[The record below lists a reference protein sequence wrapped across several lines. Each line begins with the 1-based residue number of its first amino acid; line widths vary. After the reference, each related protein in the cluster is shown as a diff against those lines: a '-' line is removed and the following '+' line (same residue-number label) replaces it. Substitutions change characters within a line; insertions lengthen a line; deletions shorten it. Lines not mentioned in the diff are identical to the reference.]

1 MSLVGKI
8 LGQYHIG
15 AEIGTGGMSTVYK
28 GYHSVLEYPVAVKV
42 LSAERAMDP
51 DVVKRFLR
59 EARSAAAL
67 QHPNI
72 ITIYDVGSQGSIH
85 YIAMEYLQGGTL
97 AELVEECG
105 PLSHRRIVNIV
116 HQVAGA
122 LDYAHQRGFIHRDV
136 KPSNI
141 MVDPAQSD
149 RVVLTDFGLVQVVGG
164 SKLTR
169 TGLIVGT
176 LAYMSPEQAHGEG
189 TDHRTDIYSL
199 GVTMYHMF
207 TGKVPF
213 DRPTPPAIL
222 LALVQGVPPPMSQ
235 PGREISREVEAV
247 VLKAMAKDPAD
258 RYDSAC
264 EMANRLEWAVT
275 GFGHAIIPDL
285 PATPRALPVNEAAR
299 WTRPGPPAPD
309 PRPVKRRW
317 GWFVAAAGVVT
328 FLVAAGFLF
337 APQIAHLPVW
347 RVLTPV
353 PVVHRFD
360 VGPSEIVQG
369 ESVQIEWEV
378 SNVDTVS
385 IGPGIQSD
393 APSSG
398 SIQHRP
404 SESTLYELIVP
415 NGGRRLHRVI
425 VRSAP
430 AAPTIEYFAVP
441 QQQVRGAEVVLSWKV
456 TGQVTN
462 VEISANFQTMSSL
475 PAEGKISVVAEQT
488 VSFILI
494 AHNGELRSSRT
505 AELHVVDSPTPTH
518 TPTAAATPT
527 LTPTPSPTST
537 PTLTPTPTPVMTP
550 HAGAMLT
557 WEQDKSTL
565 VYLPGWTPAAGQE
578 AAAVAPFWIDQ
589 HEVTNEQFQQFVQ
602 ETEHKTRAEV
612 LQRGWRWTPQ
622 AITQMWS
629 GYWYQPRGKGSS
641 IEGLER
647 HPVVLVSWDDA
658 AAYCQWAG
666 KRLPTAPE
674 WTLAAGEPEGR
685 SYPWGS
691 EPPTGAHL
699 NYCDA
704 QCTWGVGGDDDGF
717 ARTAPVCRY
726 ATGNTP
732 LGICDLGGNVWEWTA
747 DWDVEGKKRV
757 ILGGAWSHPATD
769 AGTSARASYEYNGAM
784 DVLGFR
790 CAHDASF
797 IVIQQG
803 DAWMRSQ
810 RP

>member
-1 MSLVGKI
+1 MSLIGKT
-8 LGQYHIG
+8 LGQYHIVT
-15 AEIGTGGMSTVYK
+15 ELGTGGMSTVYK
-28 GYHSVLEYPVAVKV
+28 GYHSVLEYPVAVKI
-42 LSAERAMDP
+42 LSPEQAMDP
-51 DVVKRFLR
+51 DVVTRFLR

-67 QHPNI
+67 QHPNV
-72 ITIYDVGSQGSIH
+72 ITIYDVGSQDNIH
-85 YIAMEYLQGGTL
+85 YIAMEYVKGSTL
-97 AELVEECG
+97 AGLVEACG
-105 PLSHRRIVNIV
+105 PLPYERIVNIV
-116 HQVAGA
+116 HQLASA
-122 LDYAHQRGFIHRDV
+122 LDYAHQRGFVHRDV

-141 MVDPAQSD
+141 MVDPAQDD

-222 LALVQGVPPPMSQ
+222 LALVQGMPPPMSQ
-235 PGREISREVEAV
+235 PGREISPEVEAV

-258 RYDSAC
+258 RYDSTC
-264 EMANRLEWAVT
+264 EMANRLECAVT
-275 GFGHAIIPDL
+275 GSGDAIMPDK
-285 PATPRALPVNEAAR
+285 PDVSRTLPVDEAAR
-299 WTRPGPPAPD
+299 WTRPGPPAPM
-309 PRPVKRRW
+309 PPAAKRRW
-317 GWFVAAAGVVT
+317 GWFVAAAGIASV
-328 FLVAAGFLF
+328 LVAAGILF
-337 APQIAHLPVW
+337 ASQIAHL
-347 RVLTPV
+347 LTPV
-353 PVVHRFD
+353 PVVNRFD
-360 VGPSEIVQG
+360 VRPSEIVQG
-369 ESVQIEWEV
+369 DSVQIEWDV
-378 SNVDTVS
+378 SNADTVS
-385 IGPGIQSD
+385 IGPDIQSD

-404 SESTLYELIVP
+404 SESTSYELLLP

-425 VRSAP
+425 VRPAP
-430 AAPTIEYFAVP
+430 EAPTIEYFTVP

-475 PAEGKISVVAEQT
+475 PPEGQISVVAEQT

-505 AELHVVDSPTPTH
+505 AELHIVDPPTPTD
-518 TPTAAATPT
+518 TPTATATPT
-527 LTPTPSPTST
+527 LTPTPSPTATS
-537 PTLTPTPTPVMTP
+537 TPTPTPTP
-550 HAGAMLT
+550 TPTLVTPVAGARLD
-557 WEQDKSTL
+557 WRQDQSTL
-565 VYLPGWTPAAGQE
+565 VYLPGWTPAADQE
-578 AAAVAPFWIDQ
+578 TVAVDPFWIDQ

-602 ETEHKTRAEV
+602 ETEHRTRAEE

-622 AITQMWS
+622 TIYQMWS
-629 GYWYQPRGKGSS
+629 WYWYQPRGKGST
-641 IEGLER
+641 IEGLDR

-658 AAYCQWAG
+658 AAYCQWAE
-666 KRLPTAPE
+666 KRLPTAQE
-674 WTLAAGEPEGR
+674 WKLAAGEPESR
-685 SYPWGS
+685 SYPWGND
-691 EPPTGAHL
+691 PPTGARL

-704 QCTWGVGGDDDGF
+704 QCTWGAGGDDDGF
-717 ARTAPVCRY
+717 ARTAPVCQY
-726 ATGNTP
+726 ARGNTP

-757 ILGGAWSHPATD
+757 ILGGAWSHPAED
-769 AGTSARASYEYNGAM
+769 ASTFMQASYEYNGAM

-790 CAHDASF
+790 CACDASF

-803 DAWMRSQ
+803 DVWTRPQ